1 MTAQDKLFRCHCSN
15 RYLFLPIIEPS
26 ILALLLPKIK
36 DELEHRNWNISH
48 TGKEKDSVFSVEDR
62 GVGEGHDWIDPPIRV
77 VSIRSRNV
85 LPPQYRQKSYGVYSD
100 Q

>member
-1 MTAQDKLFRCHCSN
+1 MFRCQCSDG
-15 RYLFLPIIEPS
+15 YLFLHMIESS
-26 ILALLLPKIK
+26 ILAFMIKIK
-36 DELEHRNWNISH
+36 DKLEHRNWNISH

-85 LPPQYRQKSYGVYSD
+85 LPPQYRQKSYGVYPN